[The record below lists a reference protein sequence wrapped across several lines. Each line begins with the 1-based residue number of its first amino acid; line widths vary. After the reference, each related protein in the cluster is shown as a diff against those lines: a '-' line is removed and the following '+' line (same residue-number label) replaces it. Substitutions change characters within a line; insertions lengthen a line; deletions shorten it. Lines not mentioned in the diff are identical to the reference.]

1 MCTLGHLKS
10 LVSLW
15 FQRVGGGDSCRCF
28 EIAFEHAFGNTGSD
42 REAILAANKFAARNP
57 LKTKVT
63 QSDYTCLRI
72 ANRLAPR
79 DELTDLLDGAVV
91 ISDE

>member
-1 MCTLGHLKS
+1 MCSRRSARRPGRPPR
-10 LVSLW
+10 W
-15 FQRVGGGDSCRCF
+15 AA
-28 EIAFEHAFGNTGSD
+28 IAFEHAFGNTGSD

-72 ANRLAPR
+72 ANRLAAR